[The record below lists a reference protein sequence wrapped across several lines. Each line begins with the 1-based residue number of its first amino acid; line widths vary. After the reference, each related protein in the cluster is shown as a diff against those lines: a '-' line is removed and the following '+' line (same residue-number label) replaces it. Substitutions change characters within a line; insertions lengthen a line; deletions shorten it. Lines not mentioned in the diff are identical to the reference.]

1 MHGNCQLT
9 VGWNFDT
16 LKQSSSTLVHLYHRA
31 YKKSTIKAF
40 LTEKIQLTKLEES
53 TSELHYSVSEER
65 SPSYTPNSESMVE
78 LRLSTGMIFA
88 PTHEKIPVTSTVLKY
103 IYIYMTVNMINF
115 VIYVRATLFVYLQV
129 TGLLQNWRC
138 FNQYWQLTFNAFN
151 RRGMYLVVQDY
162 K

>member
-1 MHGNCQLT
+1 M
-9 VGWNFDT
+9 V
-16 LKQSSSTLVHLYHRA
+16 
-31 YKKSTIKAF
+31 
-40 LTEKIQLTKLEES
+40 
-53 TSELHYSVSEER
+53 SVIHEA
-65 SPSYTPNSESMVE
+65 NSGLMVE
-78 LRLSTGMIFA
+78 LRLSTRLIFA
-88 PTHEKIPVTSTVLKY
+88 PPHEKIPVTFTVLKY